1 MPNTKKT
8 KNDQFDLSRF
18 EATLNFAYCPSSSL
32 IINSSLMQNSQEFID
47 LSKGLD
53 KKSVSYMMKAMRYFY
68 ICYCI
73 KLENHE
79 SFKESN
85 YFYFQLFSQI
95 GDQQTPAQAFYGFH
109 SDEKILDLIKDID
122 LMFSPD
128 QYDKCIFDTFQ
139 GEMTGKANEIISLM
153 EEWTKAKLITFNNAY
168 FNDNAA
174 IENLYLLIKRGNKA
188 ESSKKDKKAKLADKN
203 KDKSK
208 NKGKEII
215 KINKP
220 RRKYKPKTNIDKA

>member
-8 KNDQFDLSRF
+8 KKDQFDLSSF
-18 EATLNFAYCPSSSL
+18 EATLNFAYCPSDSL

-53 KKSVSYMMKAMRYFY
+53 KKSISYMTKAMRYFY

-95 GDQQTPAQAFYGFH
+95 GDQQTASQPIYGFH
-109 SDEKILDLIKDID
+109 SDEKTLDLIKDID
-122 LMFSPD
+122 SMFNPD

-139 GEMTGKANEIISLM
+139 GQITAKANEIIGLM
-153 EEWTKAKLITFNNAY
+153 EEWTKAKLLTFNNSY
-168 FNDNAA
+168 FNDNEAV
-174 IENLYLLIKRGNKA
+174 ENLYLLIKRGNKA
-188 ESSKKDKKAKLADKN
+188 ESSKKDKKDKKDKTVGKN
-203 KDKSK
+203 KE
-208 NKGKEII
+208 KEIT

-220 RRKYKPKTNIDKA
+220 RKKYKPKTNIDKA